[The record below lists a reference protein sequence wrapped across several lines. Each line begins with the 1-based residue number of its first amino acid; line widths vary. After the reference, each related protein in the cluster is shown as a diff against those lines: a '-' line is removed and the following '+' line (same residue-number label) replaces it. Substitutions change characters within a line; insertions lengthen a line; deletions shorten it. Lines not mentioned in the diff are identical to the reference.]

1 MSEVF
6 AWNDIPRAH
15 QKMLKNEHKPGNM
28 SVLVQ
33 SPRTGLRTLEEVLEV
48 RS

>member
-6 AWNDIPRAH
+6 PWDQLPDAH
-15 QKMLKNEHKPGNM
+15 TKMLRNEHKPGNM

-33 SPRTGLRTLEEVLEV
+33 SPKTGLRTLEDVIDAG
-48 RS
+48 